1 MKRKG
6 RKAEIPDFSPKRQPA
21 PGPATPAA
29 PRGPA
34 APPPPAPNR
43 AIKPHSTSSKS
54 GRRGS

>member
-6 RKAEIPDFSPKRQPA
+6 RKPDIPDFSPKRQPA
-21 PGPATPAA
+21 PGRDAPVP

-34 APPPPAPNR
+34 APPPRPVPV
-43 AIKPHSTSSKS
+43 IKPHSTSSKS

>member
-6 RKAEIPDFSPKRQPA
+6 RKANIPDFSSKRQPV
-21 PGPATPAA
+21 PGPGTPAA

-34 APPPPAPNR
+34 APPPPAR
-43 AIKPHSTSSKS
+43 VIKPHSTSAKS